1 MSRQKHLLRPIFG
14 ISFQKRGEGTCAA
27 KWPKGQSALFW
38 KKSPTAYFT
47 FILLRLLHTYSSRCR
62 RKLPESGTWR
72 GLIFGVV
79 LIFENCRILMIGYRK
94 QNSVLQAG
102 IKYQIWFFVCGV
114 VVNLFTTVDVVPDF
128 FLFGYTQNQALFGF
142 ELI

>member
-1 MSRQKHLLRPIFG
+1 
-14 ISFQKRGEGTCAA
+14 
-27 KWPKGQSALFW
+27 
-38 KKSPTAYFT
+38 
-47 FILLRLLHTYSSRCR
+47 
-62 RKLPESGTWR
+62 
-72 GLIFGVV
+72 
-79 LIFENCRILMIGYRK
+79 MIGYRK